1 MKSNVAE
8 FLEFRFEKLKL
19 LKRSDKGEVWLAS
32 SRQSGELV
40 IIKRVALTGLPY
52 DVLKNFSFKLPA
64 KVIYCAED
72 ATDTVIVEEFIQGE
86 NLFERIEQKNFLN
99 ELQAREILLQ
109 MCDGLKELHEQKI
122 IHRDIKP
129 SNLILQGERIRLIDF
144 DAARIFKEDKEA
156 DTKLL
161 GTRGYAP
168 PEQFGH
174 GQTDSRSDIYSLGI
188 TMKILLDSNCG
199 ERLKEILDK
208 CTEYDP
214 KNRYQSVDELKAALT
229 PEEPEVELTPAESR
243 RALFSLAMRVLW
255 FIIRRS
261 FRAELFILTIG
272 IFLLASSAQLNS
284 GENFQEVVE
293 SRAEEISEPE
303 EISAPEENSQPA
315 QAFKLPELVT
325 PPQKELNLPTVEPP
339 KEFTPP
345 SRINFSDD
353 DFKLPEVALPT
364 APEYELP
371 KPRELPQKISSGL
384 LKTELY
390 LNGTAFNQFDYIS
403 EHIQITRGEWL
414 QNQVRLRITNDTGKL
429 WLNPKIKFI
438 LGQNLGDKVTDT
450 KTLPT
455 LAPGESADF
464 VIPFNLL
471 SISERPNT
479 GAYFQIWLDGDES
492 KMDEHYW
499 SAWFNIID

>member
-1 MKSNVAE
+1 MKANVAE
-8 FLEFRFEKLKL
+8 YLEFRFEKLKL
-19 LKRSDKGEVWLAS
+19 LKRSEKGEVWLAAA
-32 SRQSGELV
+32 RQSGELM

-52 DVLKNFSFKLPA
+52 NVLKNFSFKLPA

-72 ATDTVIVEEFIQGE
+72 AADTVIVEEFIQGE
-86 NLFERIEQKNFLN
+86 NLFERLEQKNFLS
-99 ELQAREILLQ
+99 EAQAEEILLQ
-109 MCDGLKELHEQKI
+109 MCNGLKELHAQKI

-129 SNLILQGERIRLIDF
+129 SNMILQGGQIRLIDF
-144 DAARIFKEDKEA
+144 DAARIFKDDKEA

-174 GQTDSRSDIYSLGI
+174 GQTDSRSDIYSLGV
-188 TMKILLDSNCG
+188 TMKILLGSNCG

-214 KNRYQSVDELKAALT
+214 KNRYQSVDELKAALM
-229 PEEPEVELTPAESR
+229 PEEPEVESTPAESR
-243 RALFSLAMRVLW
+243 KALFFLAMRVLL
-255 FIIRRS
+255 FMIRKT
-261 FRAELFILTIG
+261 FRAELFILTAG
-272 IFLLASSAQLNS
+272 IFLLASSAPLDS
-284 GENFQEVVE
+284 GENFIEEVE
-293 SRAEEISEPE
+293 SRTEEILQPK
-303 EISAPEENSQPA
+303 EISQPA

-325 PPQKELNLPTVEPP
+325 PPQKELNLPSVEPP

-345 SRINFSDD
+345 PRINFSDD
-353 DFKLPEVALPT
+353 DLKLPEVSLPT
-364 APEYELP
+364 APSYELP
-371 KPRELPQKISSGL
+371 KPRESPQKISSEL

-390 LNGTAFNQFDYIS
+390 LNGAPFNQFDYMDKNIK
-403 EHIQITRGEWL
+403 ITRGEWL
-414 QNQVRLRITNDTGKL
+414 QNQVQLRITNDTGKL
-429 WLNPKIKFI
+429 WSNPKIKFI
-438 LGQNLGDKVTDT
+438 LGQNWGDKVTDT

-471 SISERPNT
+471 NISEHPNT
-479 GAYFQIWLDGDES
+479 SAYFQIWLDGDES

-499 SAWFNIID
+499 CVWFDIAD